1 MIPLPTIKV
10 RVGNQWVD
18 VGLGLV
24 EEAKSY
30 IDQIKQELINEI
42 NDADSYLTGAF
53 KDGVITV
60 IEAKRIESY
69 LENLELTKTQYD
81 EQYDEIYSSNISE
94 TSKEVLETAKE
105 SFDQSYIDLITTIN
119 TVIADGKVSQDESDE
134 VESKF
139 IAFRSELSVLTT
151 LLEKGVIEY
160 VDATT
165 QEVEQYI
172 DGAFK
177 DGIIYDSEYRKIQGY
192 LNLLEQ
198 QKQETDQRF
207 DQIYNN
213 EYLKDTEEH
222 TPKANLLTAKNNYD
236 TAYNNLIA
244 VIESAIADQLA
255 TTEESIEV
263 DEKFEAFRT
272 ASAILAA
279 MFEDATYHINVNDTS
294 KQIDGI
300 DFSPY
305 ATKSEVSQTAND
317 LTVKFS
323 SGGGVNLLKNSVGYS
338 GTDFWTVLAG
348 LGTVTT
354 TQTPELDEKG
364 AGSAFIIRD
373 RTIRQTITV
382 TPNQPYTVST
392 IVKKSSPGGGSFTI
406 SDGDSSIVKTLEDG
420 VEYNYEK
427 LVSTITPVGNQLI
440 VELHGDDETDGVWF
454 TSTMAHVG
462 EVPLQWQH
470 SAGEIYNRSIQM
482 DLNGLRVL
490 QIQDGRVISNTLM
503 TPEKFAGYYDVDG
516 DGVIDETNNS
526 PDEVFRMDKDEFV
539 MKKATVKEEITM
551 DTVKIINVNED
562 TRKGWAFVAIE

>member
-24 EEAKSY
+24 EDAKRY
-30 IDQIKQELINEI
+30 TDQVKQELINEI

-60 IEAKRIESY
+60 IEAKRILSY
-69 LENLELTKTQYD
+69 LENLELTKEEYD
-81 EQYDEIYSSNISE
+81 QRYFEIYNSDISE
-94 TSKEVLETAKE
+94 TSKEVLESAKDL
-105 SFDQSYIDLITTIN
+105 FDQSYTDLITTIN
-119 TVIADGKVSQDESDE
+119 DVISDGKVSQDESDE
-134 VESKF
+134 VDAKF
-139 IAFRSELSVLTT
+139 TSFRNDLSVLTT

-160 VDATT
+160 VDAVT

-222 TPKANLLTAKNNYD
+222 TPKTNLLTAKNNYD

-244 VIESAIADQLA
+244 IIEAAIADQLA

-263 DEKFEAFRT
+263 DEKFETFRT

-279 MFEDATYHINVNDTS
+279 MFEEATYHINVNDTS

-354 TQTPELDEKG
+354 TQTPELEEKG
-364 AGSAFIIRD
+364 AGSAFIIKD

-382 TPNQPYTVST
+382 APNQTYTVST
-392 IVKKSSPGGGSFTI
+392 IVKKGGAGAGEFTI
-406 SDGDSSIVKTLEDG
+406 RDGETSIVKTLEDG
-420 VEYNYEK
+420 VEYNYVK
-427 LVSTITPVGNQLI
+427 LSTSITPVGNQLT

-454 TSTMAHVG
+454 TSTMANVG

-482 DLNGLRVL
+482 DMNGLRVL

-551 DTVKIINVNED
+551 DTMKIINVNESNK
-562 TRKGWAFVAIE
+562 KGWAFVAIE